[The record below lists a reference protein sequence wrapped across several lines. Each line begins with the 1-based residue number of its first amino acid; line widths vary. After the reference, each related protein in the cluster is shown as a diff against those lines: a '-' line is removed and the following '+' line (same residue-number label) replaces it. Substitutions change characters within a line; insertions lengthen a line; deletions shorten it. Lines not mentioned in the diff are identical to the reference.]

1 MFLSNLSI
9 KRPVFATMMMA
20 ALMVLGLFSL
30 RRLPLDE
37 MPDVELPF
45 LMIQTVYAGAGPES
59 VEREVTKKIE
69 EAINPI
75 EGVKRMESSSV
86 EGVSTIFVEFELG
99 TKLMDAQSDVRAKLD
114 ALRPTLPTDIET
126 PVVSR
131 FDFRQSPIISLALSG
146 EGWAMRDL
154 TQL

>member
-1 MFLSNLSI
+1 MFLSELSI

-37 MPDVELPF
+37 MPDVEFPF
-45 LMIQTVYAGAGPES
+45 LLVQTVYPGAGPEA

-69 EAINPI
+69 EAINPV
-75 EGVKRMESSSV
+75 EGVKTIESSSV
-86 EGVSTIFVEFELG
+86 EGASVIFIEFELG
-99 TKLMDAQSDVRAKLD
+99 TKVMNAQSDVRAKLD
-114 ALRPTLPTDIET
+114 ALRPSLPADIET

-131 FDFRQSPIISLALSG
+131 FDFRQSPIVSLALSG
-146 EGWAMRDL
+146 KN
-154 TQL
+154 